1 MKFLHYFITLP
12 LIIFA
17 IYAIYLAEPSNE
29 GEGIEFTL
37 WPDNFV
43 NIKLVLTCFLAWGY
57 LIGRTTAWFEYSP
70 LRSDLRRQKK
80 ANKALN
86 KEQAKLNET
95 VSGLKIDIAGLQE
108 KAKQNSALNQAK
120 EHEKNPWWKSFS
132 KKAAD
137 KKGI

>member
-17 IYAIYLAEPSNE
+17 VYAVYLAESSAE
-29 GEGIEFTL
+29 GVAFSL
-37 WPDNFV
+37 WPQDCV

-57 LIGRTTAWFEYSP
+57 LIGRITAWFEYSP

-86 KEQAKLNET
+86 KEQVKLNET
-95 VSGLKIDIAGLQE
+95 VSGLKVDIAGLQE
-108 KAKQNSALNQAK
+108 KAKQSASLNAPK
-120 EHEKNPWWKSFS
+120 ESEKNPWWKNLS
-132 KKAAD
+132 KKASD